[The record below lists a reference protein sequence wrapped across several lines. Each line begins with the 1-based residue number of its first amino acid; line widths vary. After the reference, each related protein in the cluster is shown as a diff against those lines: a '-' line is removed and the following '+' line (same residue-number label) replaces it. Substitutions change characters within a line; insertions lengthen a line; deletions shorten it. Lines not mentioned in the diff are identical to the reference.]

1 MNQLSL
7 TTYTLLLSVL
17 VAVAQAQSFDFGYTG
32 LYTGLYDENYQSY
45 VADLG
50 KGVKNAAIGM

>member
-1 MNQLSL
+1 MMNQLSL

-17 VAVAQAQSFDFGYTG
+17 VAVAHAFEGTDFYNT
-32 LYTGLYDENYQSY
+32 NYADY
-45 VADLG
+45 VANLGDVG